1 MARLHQFG
9 VIFGYDRVV
18 LYVEPFDVEGLT
30 VSSNTSRTQLLRN
43 GQPLPYAEWAVEF
56 RAKIHNHHARKVL
69 EFRWFNVPVPP
80 NCADSF
86 EGTHFSMRVNR
97 HRRFHGTYPVPNA
110 NRKAIVHGRFKRSGK
125 KATGTLRLK
134 GNFSGGC
141 VNADTGALHW
151 VARKNG

>member
-1 MARLHQFG
+1 M
-9 VIFGYDRVV
+9 DRRRRMDAVRWAAACAVTAALLV
-18 LYVEPFDVEGLT
+18 LAAGAYGSAFFRGPVAGGA
-30 VSSNTSRTQLLRN
+30 NN
-43 GQPLPYAEWAVEF
+43 AGVEF
-56 RAKIHNHHARKVL
+56 RAKFHNDHPRRVL

-141 VNADTGALHW
+141 VNADTGPLSW
-151 VARKNG
+151 VATKNG